1 MARDTEADYRAAVKY
16 CTLATQIDSNYALA
30 WAKLSLS
37 FTDLAIEY
45 LDPAAAKVAS
55 DEGRRSADKALEIS
69 PELALGHIA
78 RGAVLREADLNWRGA
93 DAEMRYALTV
103 SPNDPE
109 AQFRLSMGL
118 AAFGQLE
125 PAIKLVR
132 QALTTDPLDSDWYS
146 HVALYLTGVDRLDEA
161 EAAAHRAIELEPGA
175 SEHRQV
181 LTIIEVKRGNAQAA
195 LDATKDMAPGLWKN
209 AATALA
215 AQLNGDRNAADAA
228 VKQLIKADASTS
240 AYQIA
245 QIYAVRGDT
254 DKTFE
259 WLDRA
264 WSNRDLGFL
273 YLLYDPFIRR
283 YKDDP
288 RFVVF
293 CRKAG
298 LPVPGEPEKDASI

>member
-264 WSNRDLGFL
+264 WSNRDLGFF